1 MDILIQNAKLI
12 DGTGKC
18 ACTGNIG
25 IHQGKLVLSNLP
37 DTADEVIDAT
47 GKYLAPGF
55 IDVHSHGDELIGSPG
70 SFGDLCKVNQGF
82 TTQIGGQCG
91 VSGAPTTAAFRQDPV
106 VSLDAM
112 SPRLLQLRRDGLTW
126 PEYAEFIRSVPK
138 VTNYKLF
145 VGFNAIRIAAMGY
158 ADRKPTDPELAHM
171 KAMLK
176 DAMEAGAVGM
186 SSGLAYVPGTY
197 AETEELIALCKVMA
211 PYGGIY
217 ATHMRNESKDL
228 LTSVKEAI
236 RIGKEAGVA
245 VHISHFKV
253 MGRDYWGNHKA
264 AIAEIEKARAE
275 GQDITCD
282 QYPYNCSMTIYTPC
296 MPPWYFTEGTESLVD
311 KLHDPALRAKIRE
324 EMEDPASDYEN
335 FYRNS
340 GGWDGVTI
348 CACPNTPEAEGKS
361 IAAYAAELG
370 KDPFEAYFDLVI
382 ANRGMGT
389 AVYHSISDDD
399 IFDIIRLPYVMV
411 GSDGLV
417 GSRDEKCHPRG
428 WGTMARA
435 ICAMTKDNPILPLET
450 LIHRNTGMAAARFGL
465 ASKGLLKE
473 GYDADLVLFDY
484 EALQDNA
491 TYANPN
497 ALAGGIERVFIAGQ
511 TVYQDGKLTGAT
523 PGKLL

>member
-1 MDILIQNAKLI
+1 MDILIKNATIL
-12 DGTGKC
+12 DGSGAAAYTGSV
-18 ACTGNIG
+18 G
-25 IHQGKLVLSNLP
+25 IKDGKLVLNHLP
-37 DTADEVIDAT
+37 DTAREVIDAA

-55 IDVHSHGDELIGSPG
+55 IDVHSHGDELIGGG
-70 SFGDLCKVNQGF
+70 SFGDLCKVNQGV

-91 VSGAPTTAAFRQDPV
+91 VSAAPTSAAYRQDPV
-106 VSLDAM
+106 VSRDAM
-112 SPRLLQLRRDGLTW
+112 NQNLLRRREAGLSW
-126 PEYAEFIRSVPK
+126 PEYAEFVRSVPK

-158 ADRKPTDPELAHM
+158 ADRAPTEAELAHM
-171 KAMLK
+171 KAMLQ

-197 AETEELIALCKVMA
+197 AKTEEIIELCKVMA

-228 LTSVKEAI
+228 LTSVREAI
-236 RIGKEAGVA
+236 AIGREAGVK

-253 MGRDYWGNHKA
+253 MGRDYWGSHKA
-264 AIAEIEKARAE
+264 AIAEIEKAQAQ
-275 GQDITCD
+275 GVDITCD

-296 MPPWYFTEGTESLVD
+296 MPPWYFTEGTEALVD
-311 KLHDPALRAKIRE
+311 KLHDPQLRARIRA
-324 EMEDPASDYEN
+324 EMDDPASDYEN

-340 GGWDGVTI
+340 GGWEGVTL
-348 CACPNTPEAEGKS
+348 CYCPKTPEAEGKS
-361 IAAYAAELG
+361 VAAYAAELG

-382 ANRGMGT
+382 ANRGVGT
-389 AVYHSISDDD
+389 AVYHSISDED

-417 GSRDEKCHPRG
+417 GSREEKCHPRG

-435 ICAMTKDNPILPLET
+435 LCAFTKDQQILPLET
-450 LIHRNTGMAAARFGL
+450 LIYRNTSMAAARFGL
-465 ASKGLLKE
+465 ANKGLIRE

-484 EALQDNA
+484 ENLQDNA
-491 TYANPN
+491 TYAKPN
-497 ALAGGIERVFIAGQ
+497 TLAGGIHRVFISGQ
-511 TVYQDGKLTGAT
+511 TVYQDGQLTGAT
-523 PGKLL
+523 PGRLL